1 MKRLF
6 FTTFL
11 TELLL
16 VPLGAEASLNK
27 SSDDALQE
35 LHARR
40 VPTGLLVI
48 EDIITA
54 LTESYM
60 ANDTS
65 LDREVARDRAE
76 KRYAFLKKISPWEG
90 KHKYRHFPRRHS
102 LPTTLEEMEIE
113 Q

>member
-11 TELLL
+11 MGLLF
-16 VPLGAEASLNK
+16 VPLRSEASLDH
-27 SSDDALQE
+27 SSDDALQKS
-35 LHARR
+35 HARR
-40 VPTGLLVI
+40 APTGLLVI

-60 ANDTS
+60 ENDRS
-65 LDREVARDRAE
+65 LGREVARARAE

-102 LPTTLEEMEIE
+102 LPTTLEEMDVE